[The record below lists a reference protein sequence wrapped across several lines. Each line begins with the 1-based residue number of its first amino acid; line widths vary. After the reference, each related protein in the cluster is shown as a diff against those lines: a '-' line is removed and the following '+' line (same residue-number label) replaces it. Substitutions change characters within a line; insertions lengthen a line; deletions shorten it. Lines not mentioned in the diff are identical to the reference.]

1 MSQNSGDET
10 RSHLKTNLHF
20 NLALILLLFVSGERY
35 VTFSFGETSNGGIFD
50 RRYFPWWT
58 LLIHTCSS
66 SMRMNREK
74 GREGGRESGLEPTR
88 SVRKM
93 EIVVERIR
101 TFEWRSGFLFWWKET
116 FVFRNAAARSH
127 VRHDTTMTLVASILN
142 IWRIPW
148 PREAIGCFA
157 RPCTWHPASRLRD
170 QVVLAHNSSNI
181 IALDVLRM
189 DYGYNRPWRSRH

>member
-1 MSQNSGDET
+1 M
-10 RSHLKTNLHF
+10 
-20 NLALILLLFVSGERY
+20 
-35 VTFSFGETSNGGIFD
+35 TFSFGETSNGGIFD

-101 TFEWRSGFLFWWKET
+101 LNEDRGFSSDGKKRLCLETRWRAVTCG
-116 FVFRNAAARSH
+116 
-127 VRHDTTMTLVASILN
+127 MT
-142 IWRIPW
+142 
-148 PREAIGCFA
+148 
-157 RPCTWHPASRLRD
+157 
-170 QVVLAHNSSNI
+170 QQ
-181 IALDVLRM
+181 
-189 DYGYNRPWRSRH
+189 